1 MAQSVDNMNLP
12 YEERLRI
19 YSVNKDAAKVELR
32 RVKGQY
38 AMEYVSG
45 AGQERLNQI
54 SSWAGQVRA
63 AAGIPNDDPAYGNSA
78 FVASDVQNSLLGF
91 DAASGN
97 GGSVTG
103 IASNASNIVTVV
115 AGGLFLMIIAGSLM
129 KK

>member
-1 MAQSVDNMNLP
+1 MAQSVDNLNLP

-19 YSVNKDAAKVELR
+19 YAVNKDAAKVELR

-38 AMEYVSG
+38 YTEYVSG

-54 SSWAGQVRA
+54 SSWAAQVRS
-63 AAGIPNDDPAYGNSA
+63 AAGIPADDPAYGNSQ
-78 FVASDVQNSLLGF
+78 FVANDVQNSLLGF
-91 DAASGN
+91 EAASGN